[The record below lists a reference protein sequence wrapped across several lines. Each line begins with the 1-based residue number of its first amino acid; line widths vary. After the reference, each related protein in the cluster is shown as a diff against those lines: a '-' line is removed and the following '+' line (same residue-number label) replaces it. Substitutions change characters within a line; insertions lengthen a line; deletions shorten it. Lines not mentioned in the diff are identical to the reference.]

1 MKVFKIKWQGI
12 NAKGTINSTIV
23 KAKNKELALVKLGV
37 ANRRDDV
44 RKIISIEVEVSKTGA
59 KAVVEE
65 L

>member
-12 NAKGTINSTIV
+12 NARGTINSTIV

-44 RKIISIEVEVSKTGA
+44 RKIISIEQEISKTDL
-59 KAVVEE
+59 KTVVDD